1 MQPELSVVRGHSF
14 AAWAMA
20 LLLAGVGP
28 AHSATVTWTGAGG
41 DANWTTAGNWG
52 GTAPVAGDDLVFPGG
67 AAQLVNNNDFSA
79 GTLFNSIIINGSSGG
94 YDLKGNPIRLASGIT
109 VSTSAG
115 TSYVE
120 MAIQL
125 TASQT
130 FSSST
135 PYPDFLGFFSDI
147 DLGNYSL
154 TIAVSPGDLIQLWG
168 VISGTGSLTSTGA
181 TGQVAIQGPP
191 STYSGP
197 TTVTG
202 NSGLFAMN
210 LNTASVVTV
219 TSGRLDVGHGSSV
232 GPVTVNSGGT
242 IICEG
247 GSPGPQEGNVSSLA
261 LASGS
266 VYWVDFDTLANY
278 GRVKA
283 SGTVDLGGATLQPI
297 WGFTSSLGDQFLILN
312 KTSPGAITG
321 TFVGLPEG
329 STFPSNGRTY
339 RITYIGGDGN
349 DVVITDVTGEESIP
363 ATGPGGALLFLALLG
378 VAGVLLLR
386 RQAC

>member
-1 MQPELSVVRGHSF
+1 MRSAPGVGRGY
-14 AAWAMA
+14 
-20 LLLAGVGP
+20 LLAVWATALVLVGAVP
-28 AHSATVTWTGAGG
+28 AHSASRTWTGAGG
-41 DANWTTAGNWG
+41 DANWTTAANWG
-52 GTAPVAGDDLVFPGG
+52 GIAPVAGDDLVFPGG
-67 AAQLVNNNDFSA
+67 AARLVNNNDFPA
-79 GTLFNSIIINGSSGG
+79 GTQFNSIIINGSSGG

-109 VSTSAG
+109 AATSAG
-115 TSYVE
+115 TNYVE

-130 FSSST
+130 FSCST

-168 VISGTGSLTSTGA
+168 VISGTGSVTSTGA
-181 TGQVAIQGPP
+181 TGQVSIQGPP

-197 TTVTG
+197 TTVIG
-202 NSGLFAMN
+202 DSALFAMN

-219 TSGRLDVGHGSSV
+219 TSGRLEAGHGCSV
-232 GPVTVNSGGT
+232 GPVTVNLGGT
-242 IICEG
+242 IVCEG
-247 GSPGPQEGNVSSLA
+247 GSPGPQDGNVTNLA

-266 VYWVDFDTLANY
+266 VYWVDLDTLANY

-283 SGTVDLGGATLQPI
+283 SGTVDLGGATLQLV
-297 WGFTSSLGDQFLILN
+297 WAFTSSLGDQFLILD

-349 DVVITDVTGEESIP
+349 DVVITDVTGAASIP
-363 ATGPGGALLFLALLG
+363 ALGPGGALLLALLLAATG
-378 VAGVLLLR
+378 VPFLR
-386 RQAC
+386 RY